1 MDIKQPLAGTRSTKQ
16 RQAILA
22 VFADDH
28 VHLSADEVYLK
39 VRSTQPNISL
49 GTVYRNLD
57 RLTKQGFLTQFT
69 LADGSRKYEKN
80 TSHHHHLVCIDCGE
94 TKNIPGCPLERHIE
108 NCSKENAYQI
118 VRHSLEIYG
127 YCPNCNSK
135 SGKPGLS

>member
-1 MDIKQPLAGTRSTKQ
+1 MDIMQPLVVTRSTKQ

-22 VFADDH
+22 VFIDDQ

-57 RLTKQGFLTQFT
+57 RLTKQGLLTQFA
-69 LADGSRKYEKN
+69 LADGTRKYEKN
-80 TSHHHHLVCIDCGE
+80 TSHHHHLVCIKCGE
-94 TKNIPGCPLERHIE
+94 TKNIPGCPMDRHIE
-108 NCSKENAYQI
+108 NYLKENAYQI
-118 VRHSLEIYG
+118 IRHSFEIYG

-135 SGKPGLS
+135 SR